1 MACAALGSVVLF
13 RLLNRMQVT
22 GLENIPEEH
31 ENVLYCLNHNS
42 ILDNFAFEVA
52 AYLPKVLFRPEYLP
66 VSLADRKHFF
76 GDPDSRTW
84 RDRIVGVV
92 GRHFL
97 HHLRAFPVDRKKG
110 DLGQVDQW
118 ARMLEQNIVIVF
130 PEGTRSRTGEI
141 GSGKA
146 GVGKLIYRAR
156 PTVIPVRMLGMG
168 EVLGVGC
175 IIPRALKTVRVIIG
189 RPLDTE
195 SLVASPLPEDVEGQ
209 VALYRQVSERVIQ
222 AIKDLTPTDESPP
235 HILARLLGRCS
246 RTP

>member
-1 MACAALGSVVLF
+1 MLLADAQYTSVEYATHRGWGHGTWAACA
-13 RLLNRMQVT
+13 RL
-22 GLENIPEEH
+22 
-31 ENVLYCLNHNS
+31 
-42 ILDNFAFEVA
+42 A
-52 AYLPKVLFRPEYLP
+52 A
-66 VSLADRKHFF
+66 A
-76 GDPDSRTW
+76 
-84 RDRIVGVV
+84 
-92 GRHFL
+92 
-97 HHLRAFPVDRKKG
+97 
-110 DLGQVDQW
+110 
-118 ARMLEQNIVIVF
+118 
-130 PEGTRSRTGEI
+130 
-141 GSGKA
+141 A